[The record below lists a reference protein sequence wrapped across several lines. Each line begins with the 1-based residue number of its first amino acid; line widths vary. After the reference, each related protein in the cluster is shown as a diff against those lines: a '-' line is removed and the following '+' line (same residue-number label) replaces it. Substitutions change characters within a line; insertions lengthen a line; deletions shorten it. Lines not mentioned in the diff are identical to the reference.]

1 MSEFTVRKGKRYRAS
16 IRLGLLEQIA
26 DNRLIAT
33 RLEQAGFSDV
43 TVSGSGANRTAEGL
57 WANEDAS
64 APLPG
69 QVHSVV
75 EIA

>member
-1 MSEFTVRKGKRYRAS
+1 MSEFTVRKGKRYQAS

-26 DNRLIAT
+26 DNRLIASK
-33 RLEQAGFSDV
+33 LEQAGFSDV
-43 TVSGSGANRTAEGL
+43 SVSGSGTNRTAEAL
-57 WANEDAS
+57 WPNEDAS
-64 APLPG
+64 APLPA